1 VKLVAEQTLFLCGR
15 VLRNLS
21 RQPIWI
27 VVMVVQP
34 MFWLLLYSQLFRRV
48 TDLGSFGT
56 SDYVDYLTP
65 GVAVMTAFFSGSWA
79 GMGMIEDLDRGV
91 IERFLAT
98 PARRSAIVFGW
109 VLYSGIVATLQ
120 ALLILLTGLVLG
132 ATNGGVVGW
141 LVILLASFLVAAG
154 FAGLSHGIALLTR
167 QEASMIAIA
176 QFISLP
182 LLFISSLL
190 IAKELIPGWMQDLS
204 LLNPVEWA
212 TRAARGEALP
222 GADWDEIGTF
232 LILLLGFVA
241 ATGAF
246 ATWCFGAY
254 RRAL

>member
-1 VKLVAEQTLFLCGR
+1 MTTIEQTLFLCAR
-15 VLRNLS
+15 ILRNLS

-27 VVMVVQP
+27 VVMIVQP
-34 MFWLLLYSQLFRRV
+34 MFWCLLYSQLFRRI

-65 GVAVMTAFFSGSWA
+65 GVAIMTAFFSGSWA

-91 IERFLAT
+91 IERILAT

-132 ATNGGVVGW
+132 ATNGGVTGW

-154 FAGLSHGIALLTR
+154 FAGVSHGLALLTR

-176 QFISLP
+176 QFIGLP
-182 LLFISSLL
+182 LLFLSSLL
-190 IAKELIPGWMQDLS
+190 IAKELMPDWMQTLS

-222 GADWDEIGTF
+222 GTSWDELGAF
-232 LILLLGFVA
+232 LVLLVA
-241 ATGAF
+241 FAAAAGAF
-246 ATWCFGAY
+246 ATWCFNAY

>member
-1 VKLVAEQTLFLCGR
+1 VTTIRQTLFLCGR
-15 VLRNLS
+15 VLRNLA

-34 MFWLLLYSQLFRRV
+34 MFWLLLYSQLFRRI
-48 TDLGSFGT
+48 TDLPGFGT
-56 SDYVDYLTP
+56 TSYIDYLTP

-98 PARRSAIVFGW
+98 PARRSAVVSARI
-109 VLYSGIVATLQ
+109 LESAIVATLQ

-132 ATNGGVVGW
+132 ATNGGVAGW
-141 LVILLASFLVAAG
+141 FVILLASFLVAAG

-176 QFISLP
+176 QFIGLP
-182 LLFISSLL
+182 LLFFSSLL
-190 IAKELIPGWMQDLS
+190 IARDLIPGWMRDLS

-212 TRAARGEALP
+212 VRAARGEALP
-222 GADWDEIGTF
+222 GTGWDEMASFIA
-232 LILLLGFVA
+232 LLTAFTA
-241 ATGAF
+241 AAAAF
-246 ATWCFGAY
+246 ATWCFRAY
-254 RRAL
+254 QRAL

>member
-1 VKLVAEQTLFLCGR
+1 VTTIRQTLFLCGR
-15 VLRNLS
+15 VLRNLA

-34 MFWLLLYSQLFRRV
+34 MFWLLLYSQLFRRI
-48 TDLGSFGT
+48 TDLPGFGT
-56 SDYVDYLTP
+56 SSYIDYLTP

-98 PARRSAIVFGW
+98 PARRSAVVSARI
-109 VLYSGIVATLQ
+109 LESAIVATLQ

-132 ATNGGVVGW
+132 ATNGGVAGW
-141 LVILLASFLVAAG
+141 FVILLASFLVAAG

-176 QFISLP
+176 QFIGLP
-182 LLFISSLL
+182 LLFFSSLL
-190 IAKELIPGWMQDLS
+190 IARDLIPGWMRDLS

-212 TRAARGEALP
+212 VRAARGEALP
-222 GADWDEIGTF
+222 GTGWDEMASFIA
-232 LILLLGFVA
+232 LLTAFTA
-241 ATGAF
+241 AAAAF
-246 ATWCFGAY
+246 ATWCFRAY
-254 RRAL
+254 QRAL

>member
-1 VKLVAEQTLFLCGR
+1 VTTIEQTLFLCAR
-15 VLRNLS
+15 ILRNLS

-27 VVMVVQP
+27 VVMIVQP
-34 MFWLLLYSQLFRRV
+34 MFWLLLYSQLFRRI

-65 GVAVMTAFFSGSWA
+65 GVAIMTAFFSGSWA

-91 IERFLAT
+91 IERILAT

-132 ATNGGVVGW
+132 ATNGGVTGW

-154 FAGLSHGIALLTR
+154 FAGVSHGLALLTR

-176 QFISLP
+176 QFIGLP
-182 LLFISSLL
+182 LLFLSSLL
-190 IAKELIPGWMQDLS
+190 IARELMPDWMQTLS

-222 GADWDEIGTF
+222 GTSWDELGSF
-232 LILLLGFVA
+232 LVLLVAFAA

-246 ATWCFGAY
+246 ATWCFNAY

>member
-1 VKLVAEQTLFLCGR
+1 MTTVEQTLFLCVR
-15 VLRNLS
+15 VLRNLA

-48 TDLGSFGT
+48 TDLGGFGT

-120 ALLILLTGLVLG
+120 ALLILVTGLVLG

-141 LVILLASFLVAAG
+141 LVILLAAFLVAAG

-176 QFISLP
+176 QFMSLP
-182 LLFISSLL
+182 LLFVSSLL
-190 IAKELIPGWMQDLS
+190 IAKALIPGWMQDLS

-222 GADWDEIGTF
+222 GTGWDEIGGF
-232 LILLLGFVA
+232 LVLLLGFVA

>member
-1 VKLVAEQTLFLCGR
+1 MTTIEQTIFLCAR
-15 VLRNLS
+15 ILRNLS

-27 VVMVVQP
+27 VVMIVQP
-34 MFWLLLYSQLFRRV
+34 MFWLLLYSQLFRRI

-65 GVAVMTAFFSGSWA
+65 GVAIMTAFFSGSWA

-91 IERFLAT
+91 IERILAT

-132 ATNGGVVGW
+132 ATNGGVTGW

-154 FAGLSHGIALLTR
+154 FAGVSHGLALLTR

-176 QFISLP
+176 QFIGLP
-182 LLFISSLL
+182 LLFLSSLL
-190 IAKELIPGWMQDLS
+190 IARELMPDWMQTLS

-222 GADWDEIGTF
+222 GTSWDELGAF
-232 LILLLGFVA
+232 LVLLVAFAA

-246 ATWCFGAY
+246 ATWCFNAY

>member
-1 VKLVAEQTLFLCGR
+1 MTTIEQTLFLCAR
-15 VLRNLS
+15 ILRNLS

-27 VVMVVQP
+27 VVMIVQP
-34 MFWLLLYSQLFRRV
+34 MFWLLLYSQLFRRI

-56 SDYVDYLTP
+56 SDYIDYLTP
-65 GVAVMTAFFSGSWA
+65 GVAIMTAFFSGSWA

-91 IERFLAT
+91 IERILAT

-132 ATNGGVVGW
+132 ATNGGITGW

-154 FAGLSHGIALLTR
+154 FAGVSHGLALLTR

-176 QFISLP
+176 QFIGLP
-182 LLFISSLL
+182 LLFLSSLL
-190 IAKELIPGWMQDLS
+190 IAKELMPDWMQTLS

-222 GADWDEIGTF
+222 GTSWDELGAF
-232 LILLLGFVA
+232 LVLLVAFAA

-246 ATWCFGAY
+246 ATWCFNAY

>member
-1 VKLVAEQTLFLCGR
+1 MTTIEQTLFLCAR
-15 VLRNLS
+15 ILRNLS

-27 VVMVVQP
+27 VVMIVQP
-34 MFWLLLYSQLFRRV
+34 MFWLLLYSQLFRRI

-65 GVAVMTAFFSGSWA
+65 GVAIMTAFFSGSWA

-91 IERFLAT
+91 IERILAT

-132 ATNGGVVGW
+132 ATNGGVTGW

-154 FAGLSHGIALLTR
+154 FAGVSHGLALLTR

-176 QFISLP
+176 QFIGLP
-182 LLFISSLL
+182 LLFLSSLL
-190 IAKELIPGWMQDLS
+190 IARELMPDWMQTLS

-222 GADWDEIGTF
+222 GTSWDELGAF
-232 LILLLGFVA
+232 LVLLVAFAA

-246 ATWCFGAY
+246 ATWCFNAY

>member
-1 VKLVAEQTLFLCGR
+1 VTTIEQTLFLCAR
-15 VLRNLS
+15 ILRNLS

-27 VVMVVQP
+27 VVMIVQP
-34 MFWLLLYSQLFRRV
+34 MFWLLLYSQLFRRI

-65 GVAVMTAFFSGSWA
+65 GVAIMTAFFSGSWA

-91 IERFLAT
+91 IERILAT

-132 ATNGGVVGW
+132 ATNGGLTGW

-154 FAGLSHGIALLTR
+154 FAGVSHGLALLTR

-176 QFISLP
+176 QFIGLP
-182 LLFISSLL
+182 LLFLSSLL
-190 IAKELIPGWMQDLS
+190 IARELMPDWMQTLS

-222 GADWDEIGTF
+222 GTSWDELGSF
-232 LILLLGFVA
+232 LVLLVAFAA

-246 ATWCFGAY
+246 ATWCFNAY

>member
-1 VKLVAEQTLFLCGR
+1 VTTIEQTLFLCAR
-15 VLRNLS
+15 ILRNLS

-27 VVMVVQP
+27 VVMIVQP
-34 MFWLLLYSQLFRRV
+34 MFWLLLYSQLFRRI

-65 GVAVMTAFFSGSWA
+65 GVAIMTAFFSGSWA

-91 IERFLAT
+91 IERILAT

-109 VLYSGIVATLQ
+109 VLYSGNVATLQ

-132 ATNGGVVGW
+132 ATNGGVTGW

-154 FAGLSHGIALLTR
+154 FAGVSHGLALLTR

-176 QFISLP
+176 QFIGLP
-182 LLFISSLL
+182 LLFLSSLL
-190 IAKELIPGWMQDLS
+190 IARELMPDWMQTLS

-222 GADWDEIGTF
+222 GTSWDELGAF
-232 LILLLGFVA
+232 LVLLVAFAA

-246 ATWCFGAY
+246 ATWCFNAY